1 MLQFDQL
8 GSDCNI
14 FHFITTCNAE
24 IEDIDVSHIV
34 IPSQTHEDE
43 ILTIDDDFLFLS
55 EDKQAELLDGVDAL
69 ITALPDVCVGVKT
82 ADCVPILLYAP
93 DKKVVAAI
101 HAGWRGTVLQ
111 VVAKVVAYMTSHY
124 GVQPSSILA
133 GIAPSISQDAFEVG
147 EEVAEALA
155 ESSDQYLDLS
165 EIIAYNHNTSKAHI
179 NLWEA
184 NRQQLIKAG
193 LESANIE
200 VAGICTYSN
209 TNIFYSARRSG
220 IGTGRMI
227 SGIMIKPSI

>member
-8 GSDCNI
+8 GPDCNI
-14 FHFITTCNAE
+14 FHFVTTRSAVV
-24 IEDIDVSHIV
+24 EDINVSCLI
-34 IPSQTHEDE
+34 IPNQSHEDK
-43 ILTIDDDFLFLS
+43 ILAIDKDFLLLP
-55 EDKQAELLDGVDAL
+55 EEKQSELLDGVDAL
-69 ITALPDVCVGVKT
+69 ITDLPDACISVKT

-93 DKKVVAAI
+93 DKNVVAAI

-111 VVAKVVAYMTSHY
+111 IAKKVVAYMTSHY
-124 GVQPSSILA
+124 DVQPSSVLA

-147 EEVAEALA
+147 EEVAEAFA

-165 EIIAYNHNTSKAHI
+165 EVITYNHNTSKAHI

-209 TNIFYSARRSG
+209 TDIFYSARRSG